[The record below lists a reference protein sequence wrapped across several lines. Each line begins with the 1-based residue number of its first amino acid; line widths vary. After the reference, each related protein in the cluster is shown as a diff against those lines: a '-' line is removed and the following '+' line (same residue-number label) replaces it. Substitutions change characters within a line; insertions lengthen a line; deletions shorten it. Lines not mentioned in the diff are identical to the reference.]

1 MRTGKVPSMDGKRA
15 FLSALL
21 TAVVACGG
29 AAPATGGAGAS
40 AGASVA
46 TSSAPSTAAT
56 AAGSAAASGPK
67 LSDVLAAAKLSQY
80 KITYKVTATGQGA
93 EALNGEQTWYSKPPK
108 ARFDFNAN
116 FSGQSMLMSFF
127 SLPDGNVYCITL
139 GGSPQCFA
147 SGAGVGSP
155 LDSNFAVTA
164 QQQMLSNPSSFGA
177 TFKENKTIAGQAG
190 LCYAVTGST
199 GTFSGGTFCYTKDG
213 LTLLSQFTASGTS
226 IAMEATNVS
235 TTVPDSD
242 FTLPAKPLGR

>member
-1 MRTGKVPSMDGKRA
+1 MDGKRA

-29 AAPATGGAGAS
+29 SAPATGGAGAS
-40 AGASVA
+40 AGASTAA
-46 TSSAPSTAAT
+46 TSAPSTAAT
-56 AAGSAAASGPK
+56 AAASAAASGPN
-67 LSDVLAAAKLSQY
+67 LTDLLAAAKVREY
-80 KITYKVTATGQGA
+80 KITYKITATGQGA

-108 ARFDFNAN
+108 ARFDFKAN
-116 FSGQSMLMSFF
+116 FGGQSTLMSFF
-127 SLPDGNVYCITL
+127 TLPEGNVYCMTM
-139 GGSPQCFA
+139 GGSPACFGA
-147 SGAGVGSP
+147 GAGVGSP
-155 LDSNFAVTA
+155 LDSNAAVTA
-164 QQQMLSNPSSFGA
+164 QQQMLANPSQFGA

-190 LCYAVTGST
+190 LCYTVTGTAS
-199 GTFSGGTFCYTKDG
+199 TFSNGNFCYTKDG